1 MSEQQEKVEAPE
13 DRAESAARDLADRGI
28 AVTARAVRDAAG
40 VRMTVAAD
48 AARAWREAAAER
60 SEVTVPDVPE
70 DVQGRMAAIWSD
82 AYRSAHSLL
91 SPERDQ
97 LASEVEQLRGEV
109 DGLTTAVADVEA
121 ERDEHA
127 ERAVVAEQ
135 AGEAKRVEA
144 EQAVARATR
153 AEEHVVAVEAE
164 RDRLAA
170 QIAALIERIPSI
182 SEGSRG
188 DREA

>member
-13 DRAESAARDLADRGI
+13 GRAESAARDLADRGV

-70 DVQGRMAAIWSD
+70 DVQGRMAAIWAD

-121 ERDEHA
+121 ERDEQA

-170 QIAALIERIPSI
+170 QVAALIERIPSI
-182 SEGSRG
+182 SESSEG